1 MSQNVPLFKRSLFAG
16 QSRGIIFMLRAG
28 LIPCACFVLAVP
40 CLAIDPTVAKP
51 PVAKVDPKKTELH
64 GETLIDNYFWLR
76 EKKSPEVIS
85 YLKAENEYT
94 TAVMKPTEEFQDKI
108 YNEFLKHLKQTDATV
123 PVFENGFWY
132 YIRTAEDK
140 QYAIHCRRKGNM
152 DSPEEVILDGNEIA
166 AGKKF
171 FGLGAVHVSDDG
183 NLLAYGADLSGFREY
198 FVTVKDL
205 RTGKLI
211 EERFVQSPN
220 VEWAADNQT
229 LFYVTEDEAKRA
241 HKLWRHTLG
250 QPKGKDVLVFEEKDE
265 LFTLQLS
272 RSRDN
277 KYLFH
282 NSDSSTTS
290 EQAFLPADK
299 STGEWKILRKREE
312 GHEYSADH
320 RDGKFYIRTNSQKAT
335 NFKVMT
341 CPIDKTDSAEWK
353 ELLPYNPAILVNSV
367 SVFKDFAVLGE
378 SEGGKTE
385 LRVHDFASGKNHRL
399 SFTEPVYD
407 VAMAANPDFAASKF
421 RYLYTSLVRPD
432 STFEYDPVKE
442 KSRLIKERAVLGG
455 YDASKYQSERIFATA
470 GDGTKVP
477 ISLVYRKGIERDGK
491 APLLLYAY
499 GSYGYTLPV
508 DFESSRLSLLDRG
521 VIYAQ
526 AHIRGGSDMGRE
538 WYDNG
543 KMMRKKNT
551 FTDFIACADHLVK
564 EKYCSRD
571 RLAIQGGSAGGL
583 LIGATIAMRPDV
595 CKVGVLQVPFVDVI
609 NTMLDETLPL
619 TTQEFL
625 EWGNPKKKPEYEYMK
640 SYCPYTNIT
649 KRDYPSILVTTSLN
663 DSQVMYWEPAKY
675 VAKMRSLKTDKN
687 PLLFRCNMEGG
698 HGGFSGRYEAMKEQ
712 AFVFAYVLDQIG
724 VKE

>member
-1 MSQNVPLFKRSLFAG
+1 
-16 QSRGIIFMLRAG
+16 MLRN
-28 LIPCACFVLAVP
+28 CFIASVCLVGTVP

-51 PVAKVDPKKTELH
+51 PVAKVVPYKTELH
-64 GETLIDNYFWLR
+64 GDTLIDHYYWLR
-76 EKKSPEVIS
+76 EKKNPEVLA

-94 TAVMKPTEEFQDKI
+94 AAVMKPTEAFQERLYKEMLGRI
-108 YNEFLKHLKQTDATV
+108 KQSDVTV
-123 PVFENGFWY
+123 PAFENGFWY
-132 YIRTAEDK
+132 YTRTEEGK
-140 QYAIHCRRKGNM
+140 QYAIHCRRKGSM
-152 DSPEEVILDGNEIA
+152 DSPEEIFLDGNEIA

-183 NLLAYGADLSGFREY
+183 TLVAYVADFSGFREY

-205 RTGKLI
+205 RNGRLI

-220 VEWAADNQT
+220 IEWAADNKT
-229 LFYVTEDEAKRA
+229 LFYVTEDDAKRP
-241 HKLWRHTLG
+241 HKLWQHSLG
-250 QPKGKDVLVFEEKDE
+250 QPKEKDVLVFEEKDE
-265 LFTLQLS
+265 LFTLQLN

-282 NSDSSTTS
+282 TSESSTTS

-299 STGEWKILRKREE
+299 PTGEWKVIRPRVE
-312 GHEYSADH
+312 GHEYTADH
-320 RDGKFYIRTNSQKAT
+320 RDGKFYIRTNTDKAT

-341 CPIDKTDSAEWK
+341 CPATKTDAGEWK
-353 ELLPYNPAILVNSV
+353 DLLPYNSKILVNSV
-367 SVFKDFAVLGE
+367 SMFKDFAVIGE
-378 SEGGKTE
+378 SEGGLTE
-385 LRVHDFASGKNHRL
+385 LRVFDFAGGANHRL
-399 SFTEPVYD
+399 IFTEPVYD
-407 VAMAANPDFAASKF
+407 VSMTDNPDFAASSF
-421 RYLYTSLVRPD
+421 RFQYTSLVKPD
-432 STFEYDPVKE
+432 SIFEYDPSKK
-442 KSRLIKERAVLGG
+442 KSRLLKETPVLGG
-455 YDASKYQSERIFATA
+455 YDATKYQSERILATA
-470 GDGTKVP
+470 SDGTKVP

-543 KMMRKKNT
+543 KLMHKKNT

-583 LIGATIAMRPDV
+583 LIGATVALRPDV

-625 EWGNPKKKPEYEYMK
+625 EWGNPKQKPAYEYMK
-640 SYCPYTNIT
+640 SYCPYSNMT

-675 VAKMRSLKTDKN
+675 VAKMRAMKTDKN
-687 PLLFRCNMEGG
+687 PLLFRCNMDGG
-698 HGGFSGRYEAMKEQ
+698 HGGYSGRYEKLKEQ